1 MGHLK
6 MFCVFSI
13 ITKLG
18 QFKNLSYTSL
28 LICSQKKM
36 VPINLW
42 LKSAPPPQF
51 SKCINISVKWIL
63 VALTSLVKQRFSQ
76 TVNIL
81 AKYSSIRPTC
91 LIQAL
96 HRSVTFPNMSNSDI
110 SQVSHIPNMSNS
122 GIAQVNHIPNMS
134 NSGISQVTYNNYMSR
149 TAKFN
154 CYKNSRLPLYWVH
167 VQLVELMYRL
177 WQMRA

>member
-1 MGHLK
+1 M
-6 MFCVFSI
+6 
-13 ITKLG
+13 
-18 QFKNLSYTSL
+18 
-28 LICSQKKM
+28 
-36 VPINLW
+36 
-42 LKSAPPPQF
+42 
-51 SKCINISVKWIL
+51 
-63 VALTSLVKQRFSQ
+63 ALTYLVKQRFSQ

-96 HRSVTFPNMSNSDI
+96 HRSVTFPTCLNQAFHRSVTFPNMSNSDI